1 MQVFNFKKGN
11 TSPSLVYNM
20 RPTDQTL
27 AGSTVRFKMMDKD
40 GNTLIDA
47 PAVIVSALP
56 PIARYDWQ
64 PGDTDIEGSF
74 DAQFDVVNFDETTYS
89 SPNKGF
95 LQIQIGRTIPDM
107 V

>member
-1 MQVFNFKKGN
+1 MQVFTFKKGN
-11 TSPSLVYNM
+11 TSPTLVYNM
-20 RPTDQTL
+20 RPTSQTL
-27 AGSTVRFKMMDKD
+27 FGSTVRFKMMDKD

-47 PAVIVSALP
+47 PAVIVSTLP
-56 PIARYDWQ
+56 PVVRYDWQ
-64 PGDTDIEGSF
+64 VGDTDIEGCF
-74 DAQFDVVNFDETTYS
+74 DAQFDVVNSDATTYS